1 MFPLSLSSRKDQVRD
16 TLNLATG
23 RAEESKR
30 REVEEI
36 TLERKP
42 RETTKHT
49 SGRTKQGT
57 SPTTKRNN
65 ADRKK
70 KETDRGKAAAH
81 AIARR
86 RAAPGHSYICW
97 AFRANAGVPL
107 VAARGRIGV
116 FEPSEP
122 RNGRSG
128 DKKEGGRG
136 ASDRCGGASP
146 LLPCKTVLTPPH
158 PPPPRVGDKDAGHH
172 LSQED
177 FLPPEPPATPVLDT
191 P

>member
-70 KETDRGKAAAH
+70 KGNRSRKSCSARDSSQTRSTWTLLHLLGFQSERRGSAGRSSWADRG
-81 AIARR
+81 
-86 RAAPGHSYICW
+86 
-97 AFRANAGVPL
+97 FRTF
-107 VAARGRIGV
+107 RT
-116 FEPSEP
+116 SE
-122 RNGRSG
+122 REKWGQ
-128 DKKEGGRG
+128 EGRG
-136 ASDRCGGASP
+136 KGGERPVWRGVTPAP
-146 LLPCKTVLTPPH
+146 LQDSFNPPTPLPREWGTRTRVTICHKKT
-158 PPPPRVGDKDAGHH
+158 
-172 LSQED
+172 SS
-177 FLPPEPPATPVLDT
+177 LPSLPQLPS
-191 P
+191 